1 MSEGQLEL
9 TLMLDAG
16 FDVDKEELEMATL
29 RLRNE
34 LLDLDVEKV
43 DLLKTGDVPEG
54 AKGDPV
60 SWGTLLLTLDA
71 SGGVI
76 TTLINSAQ
84 SWLTRNDRKSIT
96 LEING
101 DKLDIKGVSTDEQT
115 RLINEW
121 LSRHLDRENNGD

>member
-1 MSEGQLEL
+1 MSEGQVEL
-9 TLMLDAG
+9 TLKLDAG
-16 FDVDKEELEMATL
+16 FGMDKEELESATI

-43 DLLKTGDVPEG
+43 ELLKAGDVPEG

-60 SWGTLLLTLDA
+60 SWGTLLLTLAA

-84 SWLTRNDRKSIT
+84 AWLTRNDRKSIT

-121 LSRHLDRENNGD
+121 LSRNSDREIKGD